1 MIINHYIFKMEQT
14 AKQTIDGS
22 FHSPPPPPLQ
32 KKKKHIRNMS

>member
-32 KKKKHIRNMS
+32 KKKKHVRNMG